1 MSGVENFVIFE
12 SPTGGPPGR
21 DLDIRIISDDLT
33 TMKKAALALRQELRL
48 LPGLIAVEDDLPY
61 GKEEILLELT
71 PEGEAIGFT
80 AEEVARQVRNS
91 FSGAIAKRFS
101 QDAEEILVRVKL
113 PQLETENQTIRDIYL
128 TTPDNTSVLLSDCL

>member
-1 MSGVENFVIFE
+1 
-12 SPTGGPPGR
+12 
-21 DLDIRIISDDLT
+21 
-33 TMKKAALALRQELRL
+33 MKQAALALRKELRL

-61 GKEEILLELT
+61 GKEEILLELR

-113 PQLETENQTIRDIYL
+113 PQSEIAGQTIRDIYL
-128 TTPDNTSVLLSDCL
+128 TTPDNTNVLLSEVVTLKKRLGFTKSEARRH